1 LGIVFKFLIHVYPC
15 LGIIRL
21 FFPFFPEKNWWG
33 WVDIPSYWRHGT
45 GKSIP
50 KSCTFLVVR

>member
-1 LGIVFKFLIHVYPC
+1 LIHVYPF
-15 LGIIRL
+15 LGIIKH

-33 WVDIPSYWRHGT
+33 WVDIPSYRRQRT

-50 KSCTFLVVR
+50 KPCTFMVVR